1 MQIPIRKS
9 GKYTHA
15 KPDPHLTAVKLAELK
30 HELESLKTYQRPRVA
45 AEMKR
50 LGEMGDFSENA
61 AYALAKGRLRNLNQ
75 RIIELAEQLK
85 SAKVITPAKNAATV
99 QLGHHVTVEIAD
111 KQKTY
116 LILGSA
122 ETNPN
127 QGVIS
132 HHSPIGSA
140 LIGCQVGD
148 SLTYRSAAKSI
159 ECKIIKIE

>member
-15 KPDPHLTAVKLAELK
+15 KSDPHLTVIKLGELK
-30 HELESLKTYQRPRVA
+30 RELENLKLRRPRA
-45 AEMKR
+45 ATEVKR
-50 LGEMGDFSENA
+50 LAAMGDFSENA

-75 RIIELAEQLK
+75 RIVELTEQLK
-85 SAKVITPAKNAATV
+85 SAQVITPAKNAATV
-99 QLGHHVTVEIAD
+99 QLGHRVTIAIAG

-116 LILGSA
+116 RLLGSA
-122 ETNPN
+122 EANPS

-132 HHSPIGSA
+132 HRSPIGSA
-140 LIGCQVGD
+140 LIGHKTGD
-148 SLTYRSAAKSI
+148 SVTYQSAAGNI